1 MDAIYGGRNGVLG
14 NLRLNVGIYVQLVPL
29 PEAADSA
36 SRAPLHLSAVKVI
49 IRVRSE
55 GKMEPT
61 CRIAGSACM
70 AQPEHQ
76 KTKIY
81 RSALSAGAG
90 S

>member
-1 MDAIYGGRNGVLG
+1 MYIPLLTRARISGGARVDAIYGGRNGMLG
-14 NLRLNVGIYVQLVPL
+14 NLRLNVG
-29 PEAADSA
+29 
-36 SRAPLHLSAVKVI
+36 AVEVI

-90 S
+90 LLI